1 MRKVVLAPWRKV
13 VAMVLHQ
20 VVVAVS
26 WRILVHHWCMIPGPP
41 LMQRLWLHV
50 THVVVT
56 LTLVTL
62 TLGPA
67 VVTLTLGPDGFHQRT
82 GSGVAA
88 ESVAQGAPQLESSAE
103 AVEAVPPQAEAV
115 ESSAEAVPPQA
126 EQAVASVSL
135 QSGLQSWHRGTAAS

>member
-1 MRKVVLAPWRKV
+1 MLAPWRKV

-82 GSGVAA
+82 GSGMAA
-88 ESVAQGAPQLESSAE
+88 ESVAEVAAQLESMAM
-103 AVEAVPPQAEAV
+103 
-115 ESSAEAVPPQA
+115 ESLAEAVPPQA

-135 QSGLQSWHRGTAAS
+135 QSWHRGTAA